1 MQIIIT
7 YHQGTGLK
15 ETCPLFMAGM
25 LDGLSVDVLS
35 EAENIDDMSMLDV
48 KKYGIIV
55 TSGSNEKIS
64 LKRFEVIRQ

>member
-1 MQIIIT
+1 
-7 YHQGTGLK
+7 
-15 ETCPLFMAGM
+15 MAGM

-55 TSGSNEKIS
+55 TSGSNEKIT
-64 LKRFEVIRQ
+64 LKRFEVIRH